1 MEKLSIEK
9 LSTAQK
15 AFDQGKGILRLAPTW
30 VPRSFCVPGRRIKL
44 HPDDYYVLGGKRG
57 GIDERWLSSTTPAK
71 NGPLTGENEGLSMV
85 VMNDGSRQEKI
96 LLKDTIN
103 ELKGAII
110 GNRLWDE
117 HGSWPMYSKF
127 FDNMGPLPHHIH
139 HNDEKAAL
147 IGQLGKPEA
156 YYFPPQLNN
165 HGGDFPYTFFGIAPG
180 TTKEQIRECLV
191 NFTKGD
197 NKITT
202 YSQAF
207 QLDPGTGWDV
217 PPGMLHAPGSLCT
230 YEPQKAS
237 DVFAMYQSLVNEAIV
252 PEELLWNGTPPDR
265 IGNFD
270 DLMDVIDW
278 ELNTNPNILETR
290 FMRPRPVRSAD
301 EMNSDGYHENWVCY
315 LSDAFS
321 AKELT
326 VFPGRTLTIRDS
338 AAYGIIVMQGHGKM
352 GVWDIETPALIRYGQ
367 LTNDEFFISEKAA
380 IEGVTITNNSTTD
393 PIVILKHF
401 GPGNPDMVL

>member
-1 MEKLSIEK
+1 MEKLSI
-9 LSTAQK
+9 AQK
-15 AFDQGKGILRLAPTW
+15 AFDQGQGILRLAPTW

-44 HPDDYYVLGGKRG
+44 HPDDYYVLGGQRG

-71 NGPLTGENEGLSMV
+71 NGPLTGENEGLSAV
-85 VMNDGSRQEKI
+85 VFNDGKKQEKI
-96 LLKDTIN
+96 LLKDVIN
-103 ELKGAII
+103 ELKGSII

-197 NKITT
+197 NKITS

-207 QLDPGTGWDV
+207 RLDPGTGWDV
-217 PPGMLHAPGSLCT
+217 PPGMLHAPGSMCT

-265 IGNFD
+265 IGNYG
-270 DLMDVIDW
+270 DLMEVIDW
-278 ELNTNPNILETR
+278 ELNINPNILETR
-290 FMRPRPVRSAD
+290 FMSPKPVRAVE
-301 EMNSDGYHENWVCY
+301 EMKAQGYMETWVCY

-326 VFPGRTLTIRDS
+326 VFPGQSVTIKDS
-338 AAYGIIVMQGHGKM
+338 AAYGIIMMQGHGKM

-380 IEGVTITNNSTTD
+380 MEGVRITNNSTTD
-393 PIVILKHF
+393 PIVMLKHF
-401 GPGNPDMVL
+401 GPGNPDL